1 MPRSKMYKYDIL
13 AKVYKLKNSLYEN
26 TYSNKGKEWNE
37 GAHFALNK
45 ILDVLN
51 EYSD

>member
-1 MPRSKMYKYDIL
+1 MHKHDIL

-26 TYSNKGKEWNE
+26 AYIHKGKEWNE

-45 ILDVLN
+45 ILDAIN